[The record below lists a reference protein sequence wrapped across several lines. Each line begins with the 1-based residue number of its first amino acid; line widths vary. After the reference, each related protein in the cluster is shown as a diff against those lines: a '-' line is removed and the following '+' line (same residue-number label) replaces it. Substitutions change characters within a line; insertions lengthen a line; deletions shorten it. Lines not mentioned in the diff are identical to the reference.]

1 MRVLMVSNL
10 YPPYYRGGYELRC
23 AEVASGLRR
32 RGHELVVLTSTF
44 GLPSRP
50 RRRARRRSERISDVT
65 VHRALGEYAY
75 GSMPVLAPW
84 TLTRAW
90 AELTDARWFLRLL
103 DQFRPDVVNWWSM
116 NGLSKTL
123 LPIPA
128 ARRIPDVHCI
138 DDPWMVREFGPD
150 GAVAAAFWS
159 SLWDGRWGPPL
170 ARPLLRRLGAWW
182 ESRVRRESIPTR
194 QLPNRPR
201 HVCFESRFLEDYY
214 REAGFRFDSTEVI
227 HGGIPVARFLAPGRI
242 AGENSGP
249 LRVLY
254 AGQISR
260 DRGLHTAVD
269 AIGGLDSAVRSQVTL
284 TAVGDDTDDYAT
296 EIRNSVAELG
306 LGDRVHFRGMVRYE
320 DMPAV
325 YREHDV
331 LVFTSTRPEGLGFT
345 AVEAMLS
352 GCGVLTTGSGGAMDV
367 AIAAGLPMFPKGDAV
382 ALGRLLVR
390 LVSDRPYLREIAA
403 RGQLVA
409 QREFNADLMVD
420 RLESMLLR
428 IASSG
433 ETRGS
438 AKQSG

>member
-1 MRVLMVSNL
+1 MVSNL

-23 AEVASGLRR
+23 AEVATGLLR
-32 RGHELVVLTSTF
+32 RGHEVVVLTSTY
-44 GLPSRP
+44 GLPSRLL
-50 RRRARRRSERISDVT
+50 RQARRRTERLGDVT

-75 GSMPVLAPW
+75 GSKPVLPPW
-84 TLTRAW
+84 TLTQAW

-123 LPIPA
+123 LPIPP

-138 DDPWMVREFGPD
+138 DDPWMLREYGPD
-150 GAVAAAFWS
+150 GDIAAAFWS
-159 SLWDGRWGPPL
+159 SLWDGQWGPPF

-182 ESRVRRESIPTR
+182 ESRVSRENIPTR
-194 QLPNRPR
+194 RLPNRPR

-242 AGENSGP
+242 AGENSGH

-269 AIGGLDSAVRSQVTL
+269 AIGGLDAAARSQLTL
-284 TAVGDDTDDYAT
+284 NVVGDDTDDYAA
-296 EIRNSVAELG
+296 EIRRRVAELG
-306 LGDRVHFRGMVRYE
+306 LGNHVHFRGKVRYE

-345 AVEAMLS
+345 MVEAMLS

-367 AIAAGLPMFPKGDAV
+367 AIAAGLPVFPKNDAV

-390 LVSDRPYLREIAA
+390 VVRDRPHLREIAI
-403 RGQLVA
+403 RGQQVA
-409 QREFNADLMVD
+409 QREFNADVMVN
-420 RLESMLLR
+420 RMESMLLR

-433 ETRGS
+433 GTRGL
-438 AKQSG
+438 AKNSD

>member
-1 MRVLMVSNL
+1 MVSNI

-23 AEVASGLRR
+23 AEVATGLLRR
-32 RGHELVVLTSTF
+32 DHEVVVLTSTY
-44 GLPSRP
+44 GLPSRLL
-50 RRRARRRSERISDVT
+50 RRARRRTERIGDVT

-75 GSMPVLAPW
+75 GSNPVLPPW
-84 TLTRAW
+84 TLTQAW

-123 LPIPA
+123 LPIPS

-138 DDPWMVREFGPD
+138 DDPWMIREYGPD
-150 GAVAAAFWS
+150 GDIAAAFWL

-170 ARPLLRRLGAWW
+170 ARSLLRRLGAWW
-182 ESRVRRESIPTR
+182 ESRIHREGISTR
-194 QLPNRPR
+194 WFSNRPR
-201 HVCFESRFLEDYY
+201 HVCFESRFLADYY
-214 REAGFRFDSTEVI
+214 REAGFHFDSTEVI

-242 AGENSGP
+242 AGEKSGP
-249 LRVLY
+249 MRVLY

-269 AIGGLDSAVRSQVTL
+269 AIGGLDAAARSQLTL
-284 TAVGDDTDDYAT
+284 TVVGDDTDDYAA
-296 EIRNSVAELG
+296 EIRRRVAELG
-306 LGDRVHFRGMVRYE
+306 LGDHVHFRGKVRYE

-331 LVFTSTRPEGLGFT
+331 LVFTSTRPEGLGFVM
-345 AVEAMLS
+345 VEAMLS

-367 AIAAGLPMFPKGDAV
+367 AIAAGLPLFPKDDSV

-390 LVSDRPYLREIAA
+390 LVSDRPHLREIAA
-403 RGQLVA
+403 RGQQVA
-409 QREFNADLMVD
+409 QREFNADVMVD
-420 RLESMLLR
+420 RMESMLLR

-433 ETRGS
+433 GTRGL
-438 AKQSG
+438 AKNSD